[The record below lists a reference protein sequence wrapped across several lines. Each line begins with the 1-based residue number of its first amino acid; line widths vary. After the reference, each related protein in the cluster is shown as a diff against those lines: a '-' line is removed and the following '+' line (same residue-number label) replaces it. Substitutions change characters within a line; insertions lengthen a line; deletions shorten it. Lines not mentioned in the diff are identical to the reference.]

1 MIKIKKFLPS
11 KPLLLLLFL
20 NIILYIPS
28 LFEPVSYGDE
38 CIYLVLGNAFR
49 KGFVFY
55 RDIHDNKPPL
65 LYLTAAIGG
74 GGLFWFRLVSIITS
88 LIHIDL
94 VFNLIKRFT
103 KNKWL
108 SFLGGAILSILLL
121 IFEGRVANGEV
132 FMAAAATLAVYLL
145 LTRPEKNN
153 FSWGLIIGTI
163 FSIGF
168 LYKIPVA
175 FDFVGLILATFFLTI
190 KSITKK
196 SVLSVL
202 KDKKLW
208 GMIAGFCLP
217 IILSIVYYTAKGAFT
232 PYVRS
237 ALMQNIGYL
246 SSWQGEGSEL
256 FTRLKILALL
266 TIITFVARKIFSK
279 EMLFFFTWF
288 TFSLFGALLSE
299 RPYPH
304 YLIESSPS
312 IAILAALLI
321 NKLFKFKL
329 TAKTSNLADILL
341 PLLAISLL
349 IFSHNHYQFW
359 RYPQLSYYQNFADK
373 LIGAKTNEEYVSYWG
388 DRALEN
394 QKLAKFIKE
403 TTLPDDNIFVWGE
416 ASCTYALSDRL
427 PPGRY
432 MVNYHIFDFDGY
444 QETLRAIDEKKPKLI
459 IKMKDES
466 RRWPEL
472 ELYLEKNYLPI
483 LSDQLE
489 DNIFLLNRANS
500 Q

>member
-1 MIKIKKFLPS
+1 MIKIKKLVPA
-11 KPLLLLLFL
+11 KPLLILLFL

-49 KGFVFY
+49 KGLVFY

-65 LYLTAAIGG
+65 LYLTAALGG
-74 GGLFWFRLVSIITS
+74 GSLFWFRLISIITS

-94 VFNLIKRFT
+94 VFNLIKKTT
-103 KNKWL
+103 KSKYL
-108 SFLGGAILSILLL
+108 PFFGGAIFSVLLL

-153 FSWGLIIGTI
+153 FSWGLVIGAI

-168 LYKIPVA
+168 LYKIPIA
-175 FDFVGLILATFFLTI
+175 FDFVGIVLATFLLTI
-190 KSITKK
+190 KSISKK
-196 SVLSVL
+196 SILSIL

-208 GMIAGFCLP
+208 GMIAGFSLP
-217 IILSIVYYTAKGAFT
+217 ILLSIIYYTTKGAFT

-256 FTRLKILALL
+256 FTRLKILTLL
-266 TIITFVARKIFSK
+266 TIITFIARKIISK

-288 TFSLFGALLSE
+288 TFSLFGALLSG

-312 IAILAALLI
+312 IAILVALLI
-321 NKLFKFKL
+321 DKLFKLKS
-329 TAKTSNLADILL
+329 TVKMSNPTDLLL
-341 PLLAISLL
+341 PLVAVGLL

-359 RYPQLSYYQNFADK
+359 RYPQLSYYQNFVNK
-373 LIGAKTNEEYVSYWG
+373 LVGAKTNNEYVAYWG

-403 TTLPDDNIFVWGE
+403 TTLPDDRIFVWGE
-416 ASCTYALSDRL
+416 ASCTYALSNRL

-432 MVNYHIFDFDGY
+432 MVNYHIFDFNGY
-444 QETLRAIDEKKPKLI
+444 EETLNAIDNKKPKLI
-459 IKMKDES
+459 IKMKDEE
-466 RRWPEL
+466 RHWPEL
-472 ELYLEKNYLPI
+472 DLYLEENYLPMV
-483 LSDQLE
+483 SDQLE
-489 DNIFLLNRANS
+489 DRIFLLNRVNS